1 MHDDSHVEL
10 ETQAFIMRH
19 VITSHLP
26 VTSMRRTLAVATM
39 LLGGSAFASSLSAQD
54 LSTLPWRQIGPSSFG
69 GRIDDIEAVPG
80 RPTTVFVGTAGG
92 GIFRTTNNGT
102 TWSAVFDR
110 DGRSTSIGDIAIAPS
125 DPGVIWAGTG
135 EPNNRQSSTWGD
147 GIYRSL
153 DGGETWTH
161 MGLKDTH
168 HIGRVVI
175 HPRNPNIVF
184 VAALG
189 HLWGPNDE
197 RGVYRTTDGG
207 TTWKKVLAGSNVT
220 GAVDVAL
227 DPDGRTV
234 YAAMYQRQRRGF
246 GFVGGGPGS
255 GIYRSRDGGDSWE
268 PLTNGLPV
276 GVKGRIGLAIAPS
289 QPSTVY
295 AIVEAKVGGVFRSDD
310 RGTTWTRQ
318 SSLNPRPMYYSQ
330 IRVDPQHPDR
340 VWVLG
345 TYVHKSIDGG
355 KTFTTDSTGDRI
367 HVDHHA
373 LWLNPRDGNHMLL
386 GNDGGL
392 YFSYDG
398 AKNWDFVDNLPIGQ
412 FYDIDVDDR
421 DPYFV
426 YGGTQDNGT
435 WGLPV
440 RTYNGV
446 GITNADVI
454 NIAYG
459 DGFFTV
465 TDPADPRYIYAN
477 SQGGRAYR
485 VHLATREERGIRPV
499 PPDAKETYRFN
510 WSTPMVRSP
519 HDARTIYYGGN
530 KLFRTRDG
538 GQSWDVVSPD
548 LTRNQEWKTLPI
560 MGIVRDS
567 TTLSR
572 DDGVGDFGTI
582 TSIAESPST
591 RGTILVGTDDG
602 HVQLTTDGG
611 TTWTN
616 ISARF
621 KLPAARWVSKV
632 LWSAHDARTAY
643 VAFDGHYDDDM
654 APLVYRTT
662 DGGTT
667 WSAAAGD
674 LPAGHAIKTLAE
686 HPTNREVLY
695 AGTEFGLY
703 VTFDGGRR
711 WSHAGGTLPRV
722 RIDDIAIQPRHKDLV
737 LGTHGRSIIVLDDIA
752 LFDKGAP
759 MVAAGDA
766 VLFPPRPAMQ
776 RFITRV
782 LPTPGARN
790 FQAPNPPQG
799 AIITYALGSAASAAD
814 TVATITIADASGKT
828 VRTMKVAAGAGI
840 HRTGWDLHL
849 DRAPG
854 VTDADEGWF
863 GLPTGAWVAPG
874 RYTVT
879 LAARGRTVS
888 QPVDVSGD
896 TRVEVAAGA
905 LDARSQAS
913 VRLSALQKSFNDGV
927 ELHKKMVAERERL
940 EKALAGNPAR
950 RDSLAAL
957 MGQVKQQL
965 DSLGRRFGAGFGGP
979 KFGFLDLDGSMQAS
993 STAPTVAQLRTIEQL
1008 GAQLKI
1014 DLAAMN
1020 ALLAG
1025 AFAELQRKAEGA
1037 GVVLNAVTIP

>member
-1 MHDDSHVEL
+1 MPSRRFSVL
-10 ETQAFIMRH
+10 AQALLAG
-19 VITSHLP
+19 VLLAAPLP
-26 VTSMRRTLAVATM
+26 
-39 LLGGSAFASSLSAQD
+39 AQD
-54 LSTLPWRQIGPSSFG
+54 LGTLPWRHIGPSSFG
-69 GRIDDIEAVPG
+69 GRIDDIEAIPG
-80 RPTTVFVGTAGG
+80 RPSTIFVGTAGG
-92 GIFRTTNNGT
+92 GVFRTTNNGT
-102 TWSAVFDR
+102 TWAPVFDR

-125 DPGVIWAGTG
+125 DPGIVWVGTG

-161 MGLKDTH
+161 MGLKETH

-175 HPRNPNIVF
+175 HPRNPNTVF

-189 HLWGPNDE
+189 HLWGPNDD

-207 TTWKKVLAGSNVT
+207 TTWKKVLAGNNVT

-255 GIYRSRDGGDSWE
+255 GLFRSRDGGDTWE

-276 GVKGRIGLAIAPS
+276 GVKGRIGIAIAPS
-289 QPSTVY
+289 QPNTVY
-295 AIVEAKVGGVFRSDD
+295 AIVEAKAGGVFRSDD
-310 RGTTWTRQ
+310 KGSTWTRQ

-330 IRVDPQHPDR
+330 VRVDPQHPDR

-373 LWLNPRDGNHMLL
+373 LWLNPNDGNHMML

-392 YFSYDG
+392 YFTYDG
-398 AKNWDFVDNLPIGQ
+398 AKNWDFIDNLPIGQ

-421 DPYFV
+421 DPYYV

-446 GITNADVI
+446 GITNTDVI

-499 PPDAKETYRFN
+499 PDDAKESYRFN

-519 HDARTIYYGGN
+519 HDPRTIYYGGN

-538 GQSWDVVSPD
+538 GESWDVVSPD
-548 LTRNQEWKTLPI
+548 LTRNQEWKSIPI

-567 TTLSR
+567 TTPSR
-572 DDGVGDFGTI
+572 DDGVSDYGTM
-582 TSIAESPST
+582 TSVSESPRSQ
-591 RGTILVGTDDG
+591 GVLLVGTDDG
-602 HVQLTTDGG
+602 QVQLSTDGG
-611 TTWTN
+611 AAWTN
-616 ISARF
+616 ITARF
-621 KLPAARWVSKV
+621 KLPAPRWVSKV
-632 LWSAHDARTAY
+632 LWSQHEARTAY
-643 VAFDGHYDDDM
+643 VAFDGHYDDDL
-654 APLVYRTT
+654 APMVYRTT
-662 DGGTT
+662 DGGIT
-667 WSAAAGD
+667 WSAVAGD
-674 LPAGHAIKTLAE
+674 LPVGHSVKTLAE
-686 HPTNREVLY
+686 HPSNRDVLF

-703 VTFDGGRR
+703 VTFDGGKR
-711 WSHAGGTLPRV
+711 WAYVGGALPRV
-722 RIDDIAIQPRHKDLV
+722 RIDDIAIHPKHRDLV
-737 LGTHGRSIIVLDDIA
+737 LGTHGRSIIVLDDIS

-759 MVAAGDA
+759 VVASGEAA
-766 VLFPPRPAMQ
+766 LYPIRPVMQ
-776 RFITRV
+776 RFVTRV

-790 FQAPNPPQG
+790 FQAPNPPPG
-799 AIITYALGSAASAAD
+799 ALITYALGVPASASD
-814 TVATITIADASGKT
+814 TVATLKVADAAGKV
-828 VRTMKVAAGAGI
+828 VRTLKVPAAAGI
-840 HRTGWDLHL
+840 HRAAWDLHN

-863 GLPTGAWVAPG
+863 GLPSGAWVPPG

-879 LAARGRTVS
+879 LAARGREVS

-896 TRVEVAAGA
+896 SRVEIAAGA
-905 LDARSQAS
+905 LEARHAAS
-913 VRLSALQKSFNDGV
+913 VRLAALQKSFNDGV
-927 ELHKKMVAERERL
+927 ELHKQMTAERERL
-940 EKALAGNPAR
+940 EKALATTPAR

-957 MGQVKQQL
+957 VAEVRQQL

-993 STAPTVAQLRTIEQL
+993 STRPTVAQERTIEQL
-1008 GAQLKI
+1008 GAQLKV
-1014 DLAAMN
+1014 DLAALN

-1025 AFAELQRKAEGA
+1025 RFAELQRKAEGA
-1037 GVVLNAVTIP
+1037 GVVLKAVVVP

>member
-1 MHDDSHVEL
+1 MPSRRFSVL
-10 ETQAFIMRH
+10 AQALLAG
-19 VITSHLP
+19 VLLAAPLP
-26 VTSMRRTLAVATM
+26 
-39 LLGGSAFASSLSAQD
+39 AQD
-54 LSTLPWRQIGPSSFG
+54 LGTLPWRHIGPSSFG
-69 GRIDDIEAVPG
+69 GRIDDIEAIPG
-80 RPTTVFVGTAGG
+80 RPSTIFVGTAGG
-92 GIFRTTNNGT
+92 GVFRTTNNGT
-102 TWSAVFDR
+102 TWAPVFDR

-125 DPGVIWAGTG
+125 DPGIVWVGTG

-161 MGLKDTH
+161 MGLKETH

-175 HPRNPNIVF
+175 HPRNPNTVF

-189 HLWGPNDE
+189 HLWGPNDD

-207 TTWKKVLAGSNVT
+207 TTWKKVLAGNNVT

-255 GIYRSRDGGDSWE
+255 GLFRSRDGGDTWE

-276 GVKGRIGLAIAPS
+276 GVKGRIGIAIAPS
-289 QPSTVY
+289 QPNTVY
-295 AIVEAKVGGVFRSDD
+295 AIVEAKAGGVFRSDD
-310 RGTTWTRQ
+310 KGSTWTRQ

-330 IRVDPQHPDR
+330 VRVDPQHPDR

-373 LWLNPRDGNHMLL
+373 LWLNPNDGNHMML

-392 YFSYDG
+392 YFTYDG
-398 AKNWDFVDNLPIGQ
+398 AKNWDFIDNLPIGQ

-421 DPYFV
+421 DPYYV

-499 PPDAKETYRFN
+499 PADAKDTIRFN

-519 HDARTIYYGGN
+519 HDPRTNYYGGN

-538 GQSWDVVSPD
+538 GESWDVVSPD
-548 LTRNQEWKTLPI
+548 LTRNQEWKSIPI
-560 MGIVRDS
+560 MGVVRDS
-567 TTLSR
+567 TTPSR
-572 DDGVGDFGTI
+572 DDGVSDYGTM
-582 TSIAESPST
+582 TSVSESPRSQ
-591 RGTILVGTDDG
+591 GVLLVGTDDG
-602 HVQLTTDGG
+602 QVQLSTDGG
-611 TTWTN
+611 AAWTN
-616 ISARF
+616 ITARF
-621 KLPAARWVSKV
+621 KLPAPRWVSKV
-632 LWSAHDARTAY
+632 LWSQHEARTAY
-643 VAFDGHYDDDM
+643 VAFDGHYDDDL
-654 APLVYRTT
+654 APMLYRTT

-667 WSAAAGD
+667 WSAVAGD
-674 LPAGHAIKTLAE
+674 LPVGHSVKTLAE
-686 HPTNREVLY
+686 HPSNRDVLF

-703 VTFDGGRR
+703 VTFDGGKR
-711 WSHAGGTLPRV
+711 WAHVGGALPRV
-722 RIDDIAIQPRHKDLV
+722 RIDDIAIHPKHRDLV
-737 LGTHGRSIIVLDDIA
+737 LGTHGRSIIVLDDIS

-759 MVAAGDA
+759 VVASGEAA
-766 VLFPPRPAMQ
+766 LYPIRPVMQ
-776 RFITRV
+776 RFVTRI

-790 FQAPNPPQG
+790 FQAPNPPPG
-799 AIITYALGSAASAAD
+799 ALITYALGVPASASD
-814 TVATITIADASGKT
+814 TVATLKVADAAGKV
-828 VRTMKVAAGAGI
+828 VRTLRVPAAAGI
-840 HRTGWDLHL
+840 HRAAWDLHY

-863 GLPTGAWVAPG
+863 GLPSGAWVPPG

-879 LAARGRTVS
+879 LAARGREVS

-896 TRVEVAAGA
+896 SRVEVAAGA
-905 LDARSQAS
+905 LEARHAAS
-913 VRLSALQKSFNDGV
+913 VRLAALQKSFNDGV
-927 ELHKKMVAERERL
+927 ELHKQMTAERERL
-940 EKALAGNPAR
+940 EKALATTPAR

-957 MGQVKQQL
+957 VAEVRQQL

-993 STAPTVAQLRTIEQL
+993 STRPTVAQERTIEQL
-1008 GAQLKI
+1008 GAQLKV
-1014 DLAAMN
+1014 DLAALN

-1025 AFAELQRKAEGA
+1025 RFAELQRRAEGA
-1037 GVVLNAVTIP
+1037 GVVLKAVVVP

>member
-1 MHDDSHVEL
+1 MPSRRFSVL
-10 ETQAFIMRH
+10 AQALLAG
-19 VITSHLP
+19 VLLAAPLP
-26 VTSMRRTLAVATM
+26 
-39 LLGGSAFASSLSAQD
+39 AQD
-54 LSTLPWRQIGPSSFG
+54 LGTLPWRHIGPSSFG
-69 GRIDDIEAVPG
+69 GRIDDIEAIPG
-80 RPTTVFVGTAGG
+80 RPSTIFVGTAGG
-92 GIFRTTNNGT
+92 GVFRTTNNGT
-102 TWSAVFDR
+102 TWAPVFDR

-125 DPGVIWAGTG
+125 DPGIVWVGTG

-161 MGLKDTH
+161 MGLKETH

-175 HPRNPNIVF
+175 HPRNPNTVF

-189 HLWGPNDE
+189 HLWGPNDD

-207 TTWKKVLAGSNVT
+207 TTWKKVLAGNNVT

-255 GIYRSRDGGDSWE
+255 GLFRSRDGGDTWE

-276 GVKGRIGLAIAPS
+276 GVKGRIGIAIAPS
-289 QPSTVY
+289 QPNTVY
-295 AIVEAKVGGVFRSDD
+295 AIVEAKAGGVFRSDD
-310 RGTTWTRQ
+310 KGSTWTRQ

-330 IRVDPQHPDR
+330 VRVDPQHPDR

-373 LWLNPRDGNHMLL
+373 LWLNPNDGNHMML

-392 YFSYDG
+392 YFTYDG
-398 AKNWDFVDNLPIGQ
+398 AKNWDFIDNLPIGQ

-421 DPYFV
+421 DPYYV

-499 PPDAKETYRFN
+499 PADAKDTIRFN

-519 HDARTIYYGGN
+519 HDPRTNYYGGN

-538 GQSWDVVSPD
+538 GESWDVVSPD
-548 LTRNQEWKTLPI
+548 LTRNQEWKSIPI
-560 MGIVRDS
+560 MGVVRDS
-567 TTLSR
+567 TTPSR
-572 DDGVGDFGTI
+572 DDGVSDYGTM
-582 TSIAESPST
+582 TSVSESPRSQ
-591 RGTILVGTDDG
+591 GVLLVGTDDG
-602 HVQLTTDGG
+602 QVQLSTDGG
-611 TTWTN
+611 AAWTN
-616 ISARF
+616 ITARF
-621 KLPAARWVSKV
+621 KLPAPRWVSKV
-632 LWSAHDARTAY
+632 LWSQHEARTAY
-643 VAFDGHYDDDM
+643 VAFDGHYDDDL
-654 APLVYRTT
+654 APMLYRTT

-667 WSAAAGD
+667 WSAVAGD
-674 LPAGHAIKTLAE
+674 LPVGHSVKTLAE
-686 HPTNREVLY
+686 HPSNRDVLF

-703 VTFDGGRR
+703 VTFDGGKR
-711 WSHAGGTLPRV
+711 WAHVGGALPRV
-722 RIDDIAIQPRHKDLV
+722 RIDDIAIHPKHRDLV
-737 LGTHGRSIIVLDDIA
+737 LGTHGRSIIVLDDIS

-759 MVAAGDA
+759 VVASGEAA
-766 VLFPPRPAMQ
+766 LYPIRPVMQ
-776 RFITRV
+776 RFVTRI

-790 FQAPNPPQG
+790 FQAPNPPPG
-799 AIITYALGSAASAAD
+799 ALITYALGVPASASD
-814 TVATITIADASGKT
+814 TVATLKVADAAGKV
-828 VRTMKVAAGAGI
+828 VRTLRVPAAAGI
-840 HRTGWDLHL
+840 HRAAWDLHY

-863 GLPTGAWVAPG
+863 GLPSGAWVPPG

-879 LAARGRTVS
+879 LAARGREVS

-896 TRVEVAAGA
+896 SRVEIAAGA
-905 LDARSQAS
+905 LEARHAAS
-913 VRLSALQKSFNDGV
+913 VRLAALQKSFNDGV
-927 ELHKKMVAERERL
+927 ELHKQMTAERERL
-940 EKALAGNPAR
+940 EKALATTPAR

-957 MGQVKQQL
+957 VAEVRQQL

-993 STAPTVAQLRTIEQL
+993 STRPTVAQERTIEQL
-1008 GAQLKI
+1008 GAQLKV
-1014 DLAAMN
+1014 DLAALN

-1025 AFAELQRKAEGA
+1025 RFAELQRKAEGA
-1037 GVVLNAVTIP
+1037 GVVLKAVVVP

>member
-1 MHDDSHVEL
+1 MPSRRFSVL
-10 ETQAFIMRH
+10 AQA
-19 VITSHLP
+19 L
-26 VTSMRRTLAVATM
+26 LAGV
-39 LLGGSAFASSLSAQD
+39 LLAAPIPAQD
-54 LSTLPWRQIGPSSFG
+54 LGTLPWRHIGPSSFG
-69 GRIDDIEAVPG
+69 GRIDDIEAIPG
-80 RPTTVFVGTAGG
+80 RPSTIFVGTAGG
-92 GIFRTTNNGT
+92 GVFRTTNNGT
-102 TWSAVFDR
+102 TWAPVFDR

-125 DPGVIWAGTG
+125 DPGIVWVGTG

-161 MGLKDTH
+161 MGLKETH

-175 HPRNPNIVF
+175 HPRNPNTVF

-189 HLWGPNDE
+189 HLWGPNDD

-207 TTWKKVLAGSNVT
+207 TTWKKVLAGNNVT

-255 GIYRSRDGGDSWE
+255 GLFRSRDGGDTWE

-276 GVKGRIGLAIAPS
+276 GVKGRIGIAIAPS
-289 QPSTVY
+289 QPNTVY
-295 AIVEAKVGGVFRSDD
+295 AIVEAKAGGVFRSDD
-310 RGTTWTRQ
+310 KGSTWTRQ

-330 IRVDPQHPDR
+330 VRVDPQHSDR

-373 LWLNPRDGNHMLL
+373 LWLNPNDGNHMML

-392 YFSYDG
+392 YFTYDG
-398 AKNWDFVDNLPIGQ
+398 AKNWDFIDNLPIGQ

-421 DPYFV
+421 DPYYV

-499 PPDAKETYRFN
+499 PDDAKESYRFN

-519 HDARTIYYGGN
+519 HDPRTIYYGGN

-538 GQSWDVVSPD
+538 GESWDVVSPD
-548 LTRNQEWKTLPI
+548 LTRNQEWKSIPI

-567 TTLSR
+567 TTPSR
-572 DDGVGDFGTI
+572 DDGVSDYGTM
-582 TSIAESPST
+582 TSVSESPRSQ
-591 RGTILVGTDDG
+591 GVLLVGTDDG
-602 HVQLTTDGG
+602 QVQLSTDGG
-611 TTWTN
+611 AAWTN
-616 ISARF
+616 ITARF
-621 KLPAARWVSKV
+621 KLPAPRWVSKV
-632 LWSAHDARTAY
+632 LWSQHEARTAY
-643 VAFDGHYDDDM
+643 VAFDGHYDDDL
-654 APLVYRTT
+654 APMVYRTT
-662 DGGTT
+662 DGGIT
-667 WSAAAGD
+667 WSAVAGD
-674 LPAGHAIKTLAE
+674 LPVGHSVKTLAE
-686 HPTNREVLY
+686 HPSNRDVLF

-703 VTFDGGRR
+703 VTFDGGKR
-711 WSHAGGTLPRV
+711 WAYVGGALPRV
-722 RIDDIAIQPRHKDLV
+722 RIDDIAIHPKHRDLV
-737 LGTHGRSIIVLDDIA
+737 LGTHGRSIIVLDDIS

-759 MVAAGDA
+759 VVASGEAA
-766 VLFPPRPAMQ
+766 LYPIRPVMQ
-776 RFITRV
+776 RFVTRV

-790 FQAPNPPQG
+790 FQAPNPPPG
-799 AIITYALGSAASAAD
+799 ALITYALGVPASASD
-814 TVATITIADASGKT
+814 TVATLKVADAAGKV
-828 VRTMKVAAGAGI
+828 VRTLKVPAAAGI
-840 HRTGWDLHL
+840 HRAAWDLHN

-863 GLPTGAWVAPG
+863 GLPSGAWVPPG

-879 LAARGRTVS
+879 LAARGREVS

-896 TRVEVAAGA
+896 SRVEIAAGA
-905 LDARSQAS
+905 LEARHAAS
-913 VRLSALQKSFNDGV
+913 MRLAALQKSFNDGV
-927 ELHKKMVAERERL
+927 ELHKQMTAERERL
-940 EKALAGNPAR
+940 ERALATTPAR

-957 MGQVKQQL
+957 VAEVRQQL

-993 STAPTVAQLRTIEQL
+993 STRPTVAQERTIEQL
-1008 GAQLKI
+1008 GAQLKV
-1014 DLAAMN
+1014 DLAALN

-1025 AFAELQRKAEGA
+1025 RFAELQRKAEGA
-1037 GVVLNAVTIP
+1037 GVVLKAVVVP

>member
-1 MHDDSHVEL
+1 MPSRRFSVL
-10 ETQAFIMRH
+10 AQALLAG
-19 VITSHLP
+19 VLLAAPLP
-26 VTSMRRTLAVATM
+26 
-39 LLGGSAFASSLSAQD
+39 AQD
-54 LSTLPWRQIGPSSFG
+54 LGTLPWRHIGPSSFG
-69 GRIDDIEAVPG
+69 GRIDDIEAIPG
-80 RPTTVFVGTAGG
+80 RPSTIFVGTAGG
-92 GIFRTTNNGT
+92 GVFRTTNNGT
-102 TWSAVFDR
+102 TWAPVFDR

-125 DPGVIWAGTG
+125 DPGIVWVGTG

-161 MGLKDTH
+161 MGLKETH

-175 HPRNPNIVF
+175 HPRNPNTVF

-189 HLWGPNDE
+189 HLWGPNDD

-207 TTWKKVLAGSNVT
+207 TTWKKVLAGNNVT

-255 GIYRSRDGGDSWE
+255 GLFRSRDGGDTWE

-276 GVKGRIGLAIAPS
+276 GVKGRIGIAIAPS
-289 QPSTVY
+289 QPNTVY
-295 AIVEAKVGGVFRSDD
+295 AIVEAKAGGVFRSDD
-310 RGTTWTRQ
+310 KGSTWTRQ

-330 IRVDPQHPDR
+330 VRVDPQHSDR

-373 LWLNPRDGNHMLL
+373 LWLNPNDGNHMML

-392 YFSYDG
+392 YFTYDG
-398 AKNWDFVDNLPIGQ
+398 AKNWDFIDNLPIGQ

-421 DPYFV
+421 DPYYV

-499 PPDAKETYRFN
+499 PDDAKESYRFN

-519 HDARTIYYGGN
+519 HDPRTIYYGGN

-538 GQSWDVVSPD
+538 GESWDVVSPD
-548 LTRNQEWKTLPI
+548 LTRNQEWKSIPI

-567 TTLSR
+567 TTPSR
-572 DDGVGDFGTI
+572 DDGVSDYGTM
-582 TSIAESPST
+582 TSVSESPRSQ
-591 RGTILVGTDDG
+591 GVLLVGTDDG
-602 HVQLTTDGG
+602 QVQLSTDGG
-611 TTWTN
+611 AAWTN
-616 ISARF
+616 ITARF
-621 KLPAARWVSKV
+621 RLPAPRWVSKV
-632 LWSAHDARTAY
+632 LWSQHEARTAY
-643 VAFDGHYDDDM
+643 VAFDGHYDDDL
-654 APLVYRTT
+654 APMVYRTT
-662 DGGTT
+662 DGGIT
-667 WSAAAGD
+667 WSAVAGD
-674 LPAGHAIKTLAE
+674 LPVGHSVKTLAE
-686 HPTNREVLY
+686 HPSNRDVLF

-703 VTFDGGRR
+703 VTFDGGKR
-711 WSHAGGTLPRV
+711 WAHVGGALPRV
-722 RIDDIAIQPRHKDLV
+722 RIDDIAIHPKHRDLV
-737 LGTHGRSIIVLDDIA
+737 LGTHGRSIIVLDDIS

-759 MVAAGDA
+759 VVASGEAA
-766 VLFPPRPAMQ
+766 LYPIRPVMQ
-776 RFITRV
+776 RFVTRI

-790 FQAPNPPQG
+790 FQAPNPPPG
-799 AIITYALGSAASAAD
+799 ALITYALGVPASASD
-814 TVATITIADASGKT
+814 TVATLKVADAAGKV
-828 VRTMKVAAGAGI
+828 VRTLKVPAAAGI
-840 HRTGWDLHL
+840 HRAAWDLHN

-863 GLPTGAWVAPG
+863 GLPSGAWVPPG

-879 LAARGRTVS
+879 LAARGREVS

-896 TRVEVAAGA
+896 SRVEIAAGA
-905 LDARSQAS
+905 LEARHAAS
-913 VRLSALQKSFNDGV
+913 MRLAALQKSFNDGV
-927 ELHKKMVAERERL
+927 ELHKQMTAERERL
-940 EKALAGNPAR
+940 ERALATTPAR

-957 MGQVKQQL
+957 VAEVRQQL

-993 STAPTVAQLRTIEQL
+993 STRPTVAQERTIEQL
-1008 GAQLKI
+1008 GAQLKV
-1014 DLAAMN
+1014 DLAALN

-1025 AFAELQRKAEGA
+1025 RFAELQRKAEGA
-1037 GVVLNAVTIP
+1037 GVVLKAVVVP

>member
-1 MHDDSHVEL
+1 MPSRRFSVL
-10 ETQAFIMRH
+10 AQALLAG
-19 VITSHLP
+19 VLLAAPLP
-26 VTSMRRTLAVATM
+26 
-39 LLGGSAFASSLSAQD
+39 AQD
-54 LSTLPWRQIGPSSFG
+54 LGTLPWRHIGPSSFG
-69 GRIDDIEAVPG
+69 GRIDDIEAIPG
-80 RPTTVFVGTAGG
+80 RPSTIFVGTAGG
-92 GIFRTTNNGT
+92 GVFRTTNNGT
-102 TWSAVFDR
+102 TWAPVFDR

-125 DPGVIWAGTG
+125 DPGIVWVGTG

-161 MGLKDTH
+161 MGLKETH

-175 HPRNPNIVF
+175 HPRNPNTVF

-189 HLWGPNDE
+189 HLWGPNDD

-207 TTWKKVLAGSNVT
+207 TTWKKVLAGNNVT

-255 GIYRSRDGGDSWE
+255 GLFRSRDGGDTWE

-276 GVKGRIGLAIAPS
+276 GVKGRIGIAIAPS
-289 QPSTVY
+289 QPNTVY
-295 AIVEAKVGGVFRSDD
+295 AIVEAKAGGVFRSDD
-310 RGTTWTRQ
+310 KGSTWTRQ

-330 IRVDPQHPDR
+330 VRVDPQHSDR

-373 LWLNPRDGNHMLL
+373 LWLNPNDGNHMML

-392 YFSYDG
+392 YFTYDG
-398 AKNWDFVDNLPIGQ
+398 AKNWDFIDNLPIGQ

-421 DPYFV
+421 DPYYV

-499 PPDAKETYRFN
+499 PDDAKESYRFN

-519 HDARTIYYGGN
+519 HDPRTIYYGGN

-538 GQSWDVVSPD
+538 GESWDVVSPD
-548 LTRNQEWKTLPI
+548 LTRNQEWKSIPI

-567 TTLSR
+567 TTPSR
-572 DDGVGDFGTI
+572 DDGVSDYGTM
-582 TSIAESPST
+582 TSVSESPRSQ
-591 RGTILVGTDDG
+591 GVLLVGTDDG
-602 HVQLTTDGG
+602 QVQLSTDGG
-611 TTWTN
+611 AAWTN
-616 ISARF
+616 ITARF
-621 KLPAARWVSKV
+621 RLPAPRWVSKV
-632 LWSAHDARTAY
+632 LWSQHEARTAY
-643 VAFDGHYDDDM
+643 VAFDGHYDDDL
-654 APLVYRTT
+654 APMVYRTT
-662 DGGTT
+662 DGGIT
-667 WSAAAGD
+667 WSAVAGD
-674 LPAGHAIKTLAE
+674 LPVGHSVKTLAE
-686 HPTNREVLY
+686 HPSNRDVLF

-703 VTFDGGRR
+703 VTFDGGKR
-711 WSHAGGTLPRV
+711 WAYVGGALPRV
-722 RIDDIAIQPRHKDLV
+722 RIDDIAIHPKHRDLV
-737 LGTHGRSIIVLDDIA
+737 LGTHGRSIIVLDDIS

-759 MVAAGDA
+759 VVASGEAA
-766 VLFPPRPAMQ
+766 LYPIRPVMQ
-776 RFITRV
+776 RFVTRI

-790 FQAPNPPQG
+790 FQAPNPPPG
-799 AIITYALGSAASAAD
+799 ALITYALGVPASASD
-814 TVATITIADASGKT
+814 TVATLKVADAAGKV
-828 VRTMKVAAGAGI
+828 VRTLKVPAAAGI
-840 HRTGWDLHL
+840 HRAAWDLHN

-863 GLPTGAWVAPG
+863 GLPSGAWVPPG

-879 LAARGRTVS
+879 LAARGREVS

-896 TRVEVAAGA
+896 SRVEIAAGA
-905 LDARSQAS
+905 LEARHAAS
-913 VRLSALQKSFNDGV
+913 MRLAALQKSFNDGV
-927 ELHKKMVAERERL
+927 ELHKQMTAERERL
-940 EKALAGNPAR
+940 ERALATTPAR

-957 MGQVKQQL
+957 VAEVRQQL

-993 STAPTVAQLRTIEQL
+993 STRPTVAQERTIEQL
-1008 GAQLKI
+1008 GAQLKV
-1014 DLAAMN
+1014 DLAALN

-1025 AFAELQRKAEGA
+1025 RFAELQRKAEGA
-1037 GVVLNAVTIP
+1037 GVVLKAVVVP